1 MRGEGGS
8 QPRNVGARCH
18 TGSMDA
24 LGLLIGLVIGVL
36 LGAVIGLLVGR
47 ARRANG
53 TAVEDP
59 AIVEA
64 RHAAALAELRAEE
77 AAQRS
82 ELFAELAAISATAD
96 SLREQVASQQ
106 GQYREFVE
114 RSRAEQAAQTEREQ
128 RESKVLQ
135 ALSPVQ
141 ESLRTMQQKVTEL
154 ETQRSLQHGEL
165 SQQLKAATE
174 SEERLRSTAESLASA
189 LRSNS
194 TRGVWGET
202 QLRNVVQAAGLIER
216 VDFDVQSS
224 ITSDAGAGRPDMVI
238 HLPGGKNIAVD
249 AKVPFAAY
257 LEANQIPVTAVG
269 EEAARRETL
278 IKQHV
283 KLIKGHIDALASKA
297 YWAGLEASPELVI
310 AFIPSESLVSAAME
324 ADPGIM
330 DYAFSK
336 RVALASP
343 VTLWSVLKTV
353 AFSWQQDVL
362 TDQAK
367 TLFDLSKELYTR
379 LSTLSEH
386 ADKLRRSIDST
397 VNSYNNFA
405 NSLETR
411 VLVTARK
418 LNALDES
425 KVIGTASTIEQA
437 PKQLT
442 AVELEVVAEPA
453 VAPQREHTVVDDL
466 AALDELG
473 IGRTELDIPELPSR
487 SRGDSKSA

>member
-1 MRGEGGS
+1 MDPILS
-8 QPRNVGARCH
+8 LVVGLA
-18 TGSMDA
+18 A
-24 LGLLIGLVIGVL
+24 
-36 LGAVIGLLVGR
+36 GAVLGGAIGLLAGR
-47 ARRANG
+47 LRATN
-53 TAVEDP
+53 ADP
-59 AIVEA
+59 AVSEA
-64 RHAAALAELRAEE
+64 RHAAALAQLQADERAV
-77 AAQRS
+77 QGQ
-82 ELFAELAAISATAD
+82 LAAERAAIRATAD
-96 SLREQVASQQ
+96 ALREQVDSLQA
-106 GQYREFVE
+106 QYREVVE
-114 RSRAEQAAQTEREQ
+114 RHRTDAQAQAERDQ

-135 ALSPVQ
+135 ALTPVQ
-141 ESLRTMQQKVTEL
+141 ESLRTMQHKVTEL
-154 ETQRSLQHGEL
+154 ETQRTLQHGEL
-165 SQQLKAATE
+165 TQQLRAATE
-174 SEERLRSTAESLASA
+174 SEERLRSTAETLASA

-224 ITSDAGAGRPDMVI
+224 INSDAGSGRPDMVI

-249 AKVPFAAY
+249 AKVPFTAY
-257 LEANQIPVTAVG
+257 LEASQIAATATG
-269 EEAARRETL
+269 EEGARREAL

-283 KLIKGHIDALASKA
+283 KVLRGHIDSLASKA

-310 AFIPSESLVSAAME
+310 AFIPSESLVSSALE

-330 DYAFSK
+330 DYAFGK

-367 TLFDLSKELYTR
+367 TLFDLSKELYGR
-379 LSTLSEH
+379 LATLSDH

-397 VNSYNNFA
+397 VGAYNQFA

-425 KVIGTASTIEQA
+425 KVIGTAATLEQS

-442 AVELEVVAEPA
+442 AVELE
-453 VAPQREHTVVDDL
+453 L
-466 AALDELG
+466 ASLDELEG
-473 IGRTELDIPELPSR
+473 VARPELELP
-487 SRGDSKSA
+487 GLPPAIKAPKKTA